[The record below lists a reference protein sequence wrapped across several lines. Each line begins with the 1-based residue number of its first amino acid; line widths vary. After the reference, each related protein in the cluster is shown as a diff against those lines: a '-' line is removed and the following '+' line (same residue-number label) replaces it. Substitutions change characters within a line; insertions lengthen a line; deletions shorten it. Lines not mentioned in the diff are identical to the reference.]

1 LSEEQLRAAITG
13 ASREVIERIVWEI
26 VPDLAEAMIR
36 DAILKIREG
45 R

>member
-1 LSEEQLRAAITG
+1 LSEEQLRIAITS

-36 DAILKIREG
+36 DAILKIQEG

>member
-1 LSEEQLRAAITG
+1 LSEEQLRAAISG
-13 ASREVIERIVWEI
+13 VSREVIERIVWEV

-36 DAILKIREG
+36 DAILKIQEG